1 MEKSIIRPVL
11 VLLVIVFTVVIML
24 GMLLYAKVYGQEID
38 TYSDL
43 TAEERELALDLERKY
58 VTSRHGKILRFK
70 GDAEIAEDEAIRGD
84 VVVLK
89 GNLRIS
95 GEVGGNVLV
104 LFGDVEVDST
114 ALVDGDVVSAG
125 GKIWRERGADILGD
139 VIETDHL
146 FDRDRH
152 RSTGYRN
159 ARDSYERE
167 KRTYTRRRKWKNERT
182 TCINLGQLE
191 EDDLGS
197 AWLDYNRVDG
207 LTLGLRL
214 PSQCWWDERRH
225 NFAILGKGGYSFASK
240 QLQYQL
246 GLERWMLDTFRF
258 SLGGEIH
265 DLTDSQDNWIISSME
280 NSLAAFLIKEDFRD
294 YYRREGFS
302 AYIRQNFG
310 SCLSVKADYR
320 SDRFWNLEQETKW
333 SLFGSHKRF
342 RPNPSALPMN
352 FVDTNGISKTDMENL
367 ELQSFAAT
375 VTLDTRN
382 SNKNPDRGWLLQA
395 FGERSGHELESDM
408 EFERF
413 IVDLRRYQPL
423 GWDENLDIRLRAGS
437 ATGVLP
443 PMYWFDLGGIST
455 LRGYDFKEFTGD
467 RMVLGN
473 LEYRLRPG
481 RSDWFILDGFDLVL
495 FVDSG
500 LAWFANSGGSDSL
513 KTYPIWFLPPHGVE
527 LEWNTN
533 RKTEPSSVE
542 DSFDDLTWSKLK
554 TNVGIALAS
563 HDDDFRINF
572 AKRTDRS
579 GRDIVIT
586 VRFSREF

>member
-11 VLLVIVFTVVIML
+11 VLLVIVFTVIIML

-38 TYSDL
+38 AYSDL
-43 TAEERELALDLERKY
+43 SAEERELALHLERKY
-58 VTSRHGKILRFK
+58 VSSRHGKILRFK

-84 VVVLK
+84 VVVLN
-89 GNLRIS
+89 GDLRIK
-95 GEVGGNVLV
+95 GEIGGNVLV

-125 GKIWRERGADILGD
+125 GKIWRERGAAILGD
-139 VIETDHL
+139 VIETDQVSG
-146 FDRDRH
+146 RDRPQ
-152 RSTGYRN
+152 STGYRK
-159 ARDSYERE
+159 ARAVYDRE
-167 KRTYTRRRKWKNERT
+167 KRTFTRRRKWKEERS
-182 TCINLGQLE
+182 TCLRLGNMG

-197 AWLDYNRVDG
+197 AWFDYNRVDG

-214 PSQCWWDERRH
+214 PSQCWWEDRRH
-225 NFAILGKGGYSFASK
+225 NFALLGKGGYSFAGK
-240 QLQYQL
+240 RFQYQL

-265 DLTDSQDNWIISSME
+265 DLTDSQDNWMITSLE
-280 NSLAAFLIKEDFRD
+280 NSLAAFLIREDFRD
-294 YYRREGFS
+294 YYRRDGYS
-302 AYIRQNFG
+302 AYFRQDFG
-310 SCLSVKADYR
+310 SSINLKGEYR
-320 SDRFWNLEQETKW
+320 ADRFWNLEQETKW
-333 SLFGSHKRF
+333 SLFGGHKRF
-342 RPNPSALPMN
+342 RPNPTALPMN
-352 FVDTNGISKTDMENL
+352 FIDKDGLSRDDLENM

-382 SNKNPDRGWLLQA
+382 SRKDPDRGWLVQA
-395 FGERSGHELESDM
+395 YGERSGHELESDL

-437 ATGVLP
+437 ATGILP

-455 LRGYDFKEFTGD
+455 LRGYEFKEFTGD

-473 LEYRLRPG
+473 LEYRLRPS
-481 RSDWFILDGFDLVL
+481 RSDWFILDGFDVVL

-500 LAWFANSGGSDSL
+500 LAWFANSERPDSL
-513 KTYPIWFLPPHGVE
+513 GAWPIAETVQQRAE
-527 LEWNTN
+527 LT
-533 RKTEPSSVE
+533 KIE

-579 GRDIVIT
+579 GGDIVIT